1 MASAPFA
8 QPFYNGANVL
18 PAPPNTEVWIALYV
32 QVHKADKTAM
42 RNIELD
48 KRRRQVNSKRD
59 LGIRTGLRPREQ
71 MAEVRWSDATL
82 DSLLLTYGLDPS
94 SPLSVLAVEL
104 LPEPNGGLGD
114 PLGGDLGDVR
124 VLRTSPLSPVQTV
137 CC

>member
-1 MASAPFA
+1 L
-8 QPFYNGANVL
+8 L
-18 PAPPNTEVWIALYV
+18 PAPPNTEVWIALYI
-32 QVHKADKTAM
+32 QVHQADKAVM

-48 KRRRQVNSKRD
+48 KRRGQINRHRD
-59 LGIRTGLRPREQ
+59 LHTRTREQ

-82 DSLLLTYGLDPS
+82 DSLLQRYGLDPK

-104 LPEPNGGLGD
+104 LPEPNGDFVD

>member
-1 MASAPFA
+1 MLFRS
-8 QPFYNGANVL
+8 
-18 PAPPNTEVWIALYV
+18 EVWIALYV
-32 QVHKADKTAM
+32 QVHQVDKATM

-48 KRRRQVNSKRD
+48 KRRGQVNRQHD
-59 LGIRTGLRPREQ
+59 FRTRTREQ

-82 DSLLLTYGLDPS
+82 DSLLQTYGLDPH

-104 LPEPNGGLGD
+104 LPEPNGGFVD